1 MRIPEDTL
9 VQKMR
14 EHLAWMS
21 KASNPT
27 PLDVQL
33 LSVKF
38 NTTVPR
44 VTRALRYLE
53 KLKNEI
59 HRKKNIFGTPVEVQ
73 VFPKMLLNTISHEK
87 DDVMNEKD
95 KNSNTVSNNYQ
106 FIQDGYVPPSETSY
120 RNMNTNRLNI
130 NEKNFDVSIKPI
142 LNTTFSADA
151 QNDKNPA
158 TNEIGDFLPVIVDYG
173 MLLTYQSQQKNNPGL
188 VVNSVTVKPEA
199 VALIQES
206 LRCFNALDY
215 VYANLNGTQRRVI
228 EGILKGSSP
237 YGRFVNNVKSSAE
250 V

>member
-1 MRIPEDTL
+1 MRIPENTL

-14 EHLAWMS
+14 EHLAWMA

-73 VFPKMLLNTISHEK
+73 VLPKMLLNTISYEK
-87 DDVMNEKD
+87 DTAMNDKD
-95 KNSNTVSNNYQ
+95 KKDNAVSNNYQ
-106 FIQDGYVPPSETSY
+106 FIQDGYSPPPETNY
-120 RNMNTNRLNI
+120 RNQNTTRLNM

-142 LNTTFSADA
+142 LNNTFSIESE
-151 QNDKNPA
+151 PA
-158 TNEIGDFLPVIVDYG
+158 TNEIGDFLPIIVNYG
-173 MLLTYQSQQKNNPGL
+173 MLLTYQSQQKNNSGL

-199 VALIQES
+199 VELIEES

-215 VYANLNGTQRRVI
+215 VYASLNGTQRRVI

-237 YGRFVNNVKSSAE
+237 YGRFVNNVKSSVE

>member
-14 EHLAWMS
+14 EHLAWMA

-27 PLDVQL
+27 PLDVQQ

-53 KLKNEI
+53 KLKHEI
-59 HRKKNIFGTPVEVQ
+59 HRKKNIFGTPVEIQ
-73 VFPKMLLNTISHEK
+73 VLPKMLLNTISHEK
-87 DDVMNEKD
+87 DAVMNDREN
-95 KNSNTVSNNYQ
+95 KNTHPSNNYQ
-106 FIQDGYVPPSETSY
+106 FLQDGYLPPLETSY
-120 RNMNTNRLNI
+120 RNENTTRLNM
-130 NEKNFDVSIKPI
+130 NEKKFDVSIAPI
-142 LNTTFSADA
+142 LNNTFSPDT
-151 QNDKNPA
+151 QNSKNRA

-188 VVNSVTVKPEA
+188 IVNSVTVKPEA

-215 VYANLNGTQRRVI
+215 VYESLNGTQRRVI
-228 EGILKGSSP
+228 EGILNGSSP
-237 YGRFVNNVKSSAE
+237 YGRFVNNVKSSSE
-250 V
+250 G